1 MEERVL
7 IYKDDRAIEEK
18 KAHYFRALRGLKGFC
33 NELKSAGIEP
43 TMELLSQICL
53 RDNWEQ
59 VKSELEKAGADVAKV
74 SPSFKAAYDADVMA
88 SLNALRNKRQ
98 EIIGDAVSGYFNN
111 IDCFTIQNG
120 TVELD
125 PAVLQQIEAEFSYYA
140 DSEGRKS
147 VLEAFDVLKK
157 AIDGFNQAVA
167 NAPKSEAYSRYM
179 KHSFGFVNPQPLSG
193 LKTPGFVSL
202 GVFGYD
208 GEVSLQGEFFKYVE

>member
-7 IYKDDRAIEEK
+7 IYKDDRAIEK
-18 KAHYFRALRGLKGFC
+18 KRACYFRALRGLRMYC
-33 NELKSAGIEP
+33 NELKSAGVEP
-43 TMELLSQICL
+43 TMEVLSQICL
-53 RDNWEQ
+53 RNNWEQ
-59 VKSELEKAGADVAKV
+59 VKSELEKAGAAVAKV
-74 SPSFKAAYDADVMA
+74 SPSFKAAYDADIMA
-88 SLNALRNKRQ
+88 SLNALKNKHQ
-98 EIIGDAVSGYFNN
+98 EIIGDAVNSYFSN

-147 VLEAFDVLKK
+147 ILEAFDVLKK

-179 KHSFGFVNPQPLSG
+179 KHSLGYVEPQPLSG

>member
-1 MEERVL
+1 M
-7 IYKDDRAIEEK
+7 
-18 KAHYFRALRGLKGFC
+18 
-33 NELKSAGIEP
+33 
-43 TMELLSQICL
+43 
-53 RDNWEQ
+53 
-59 VKSELEKAGADVAKV
+59 

-88 SLNALRNKRQ
+88 SLNALRKKRQ

-179 KHSFGFVNPQPLSG
+179 KHSFGFVSPQPLSG

>member
-7 IYKDDRAIEEK
+7 IYKDNRGIEEK
-18 KAHYFRALRGLKGFC
+18 RARYFRTLRGLKGFC
-33 NELKSAGIEP
+33 NELKSAGVEP
-43 TMELLSQICL
+43 TMEVLSQICL

-59 VKSELEKAGADVAKV
+59 VKRELEKVGAAVAKV
-74 SPSFKAAYDADVMA
+74 SPSFKAACDAAVMA
-88 SLNALRNKRQ
+88 SLNALRKKRQ
-98 EIIGDAVSGYFNN
+98 EIIGDAVCGYFND

-125 PAVLQQIEAEFSYYA
+125 PTVLQQIEAEFSYYA

-147 VLEAFDVLKK
+147 ILEAFDVLKK

-179 KHSFGFVNPQPLSG
+179 KHSFGYIDPQPLSG

>member
-18 KAHYFRALRGLKGFC
+18 RARYFRALRGLRGFC

-59 VKSELEKAGADVAKV
+59 VKSELEKAGAAVAKV
-74 SPSFKAAYDADVMA
+74 SPSFKAAYDADIMA
-88 SLNALRNKRQ
+88 SLNTLKNKHQ
-98 EIIGDAVSGYFNN
+98 EIIGDAVNSYFNN

-140 DSEGRKS
+140 DSEGRRS

-179 KHSFGFVNPQPLSG
+179 KHSFGYVYPQPLSG